1 MTKNDCFYGIYP
13 IRLVCPGDK
22 NGPKLVYKKH
32 SFSAWE
38 IEDLFWDVWK
48 CDPVDRSTANL
59 STERTIQAAFSAW
72 MQKNGKRVKNYLDYL
87 IEFGRC
93 EKIRRMK

>member
-13 IRLVCPGDK
+13 IRLVCYGEWKD
-22 NGPKLVYKKH
+22 PKLVYKKH
-32 SFSAWE
+32 SFSGWE
-38 IEDLFWDVWK
+38 VEDLFWDIWK
-48 CDPVDRSTANL
+48 CDPDYATANL
-59 STERTIQAAFSAW
+59 STENTIQAEFSAW